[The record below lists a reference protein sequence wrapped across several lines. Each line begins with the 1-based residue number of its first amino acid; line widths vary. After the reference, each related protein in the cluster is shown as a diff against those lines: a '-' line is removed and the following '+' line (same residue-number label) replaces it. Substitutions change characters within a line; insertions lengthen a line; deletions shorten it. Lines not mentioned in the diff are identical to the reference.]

1 MDTILILLKLLSAHI
16 IADFFLQF
24 DRLCQGKRE
33 KGVNGIIAQAIHAL
47 IHALCAYLLLADWGQ
62 WLIPVV
68 IFITHFI
75 IDTIKIKWH
84 GNNTV
89 GFLIDQLA
97 HVAVII
103 GLWWGTYAD
112 SSCLQECLINPMHST
127 KFWAVLI
134 GYMLVLKPSSLLIG
148 MFIRGWTPSNMQTF
162 GMPSA
167 GRWIGYIER
176 VLIVTF
182 VLTDNIAAVGF
193 LMAAKSIFRFGDL
206 NKAREVKITEYV
218 LLGTLASFTIALL
231 VGFAIKN
238 TCLLN

>member
-1 MDTILILLKLLSAHI
+1 MGTILILLKLLSAHI

-24 DRLCQGKRE
+24 DRLCQGKYE
-33 KGVNGIIAQAIHAL
+33 KGANGVIAQAIHAL
-47 IHALCAYLLLADWGQ
+47 IHAICAYLLLADWTQ

-68 IFITHFI
+68 IFVTHFI
-75 IDTIKIKWH
+75 IDTVKIKWH

-89 GFLIDQLA
+89 GFLVDQLA

-103 GLWWGTYAD
+103 GLWWSTYAD
-112 SSCLQECLINPMHST
+112 PGFVQASLSTPLHSI
-127 KFWAVLI
+127 KFWSVLI

-148 MFIRGWTPSNMQTF
+148 MFIRGWTPSNMQSF
-162 GMPSA
+162 GMPTA

-176 VLIVTF
+176 VLILTF
-182 VLTDNIAAVGF
+182 VISGNIEGVGF
-193 LMAAKSIFRFGDL
+193 LLAAKSIFRFGDL

-231 VGFAIKN
+231 VGFTINAIIN
-238 TCLLN
+238 N

>member
-1 MDTILILLKLLSAHI
+1 MNAILILLKLLSAHI

-24 DRLCQGKRE
+24 DRLCQGKQE
-33 KGVNGIIAQAIHAL
+33 KGSNGIIAQAIHAL
-47 IHALCAYLLLADWGQ
+47 IHALCAYLLLADWSQ

-68 IFITHFI
+68 IFVTHFI
-75 IDTIKIKWH
+75 IDTVKIRWN

-89 GFLIDQLA
+89 GFLVDQLA
-97 HVAVII
+97 HVVVIV
-103 GLWWGTYAD
+103 GLWWGIYAE
-112 SSCLQECLINPMHST
+112 SNTVMESLAISVHNI

-148 MFIRGWTPSNMQTF
+148 MFIKGWIPSNMQTF

-176 VLIVTF
+176 ILILTF

-193 LMAAKSIFRFGDL
+193 LLAAKSIFRFGDL

-218 LLGTLASFTIALL
+218 LLGTLASFSLALL
-231 VGFAIKN
+231 TGFIIN
-238 TCLLN
+238 MIIQ